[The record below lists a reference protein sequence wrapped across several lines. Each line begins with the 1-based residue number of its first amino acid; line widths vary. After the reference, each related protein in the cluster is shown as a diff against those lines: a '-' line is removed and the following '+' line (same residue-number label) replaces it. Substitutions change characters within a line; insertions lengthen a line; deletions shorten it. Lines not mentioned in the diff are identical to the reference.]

1 MSASRTIST
10 TGLAFVAFMLA
21 AGLGLAFVF
30 KAYPG
35 VGTAVPGFMW
45 LLIVALVFGVVVN
58 QLAVR
63 GIAQPLTMP
72 WRVGGFCAGAV
83 LQHSAST
90 YAL

>member
-1 MSASRTIST
+1 MPASRTIPT

-30 KAYPG
+30 KAYPSLG
-35 VGTAVPGFMW
+35 ATVPGFMW
-45 LLIVALVFGVVVN
+45 LLIVALVFDVVVN

-63 GIAQPLTMP
+63 DVAQPLTMP